1 MPKKSAKIAPETPDD
16 AAPTKPVLQHGLT
29 SKSFADA
36 TARYSTTAVLRKL
49 LTDDAERGGIPIRLL
64 SARWLLTHFRKE
76 GKKAARLKHR
86 QWLEREHPEAFI
98 AGETLERVL
107 AEVEHGEYMSKAASG
122 EWRSSRRKIAFPSA
136 MALSHMWLEKAHPDP
151 NARNLRDMWL
161 PAIEWLY
168 SERVRQLGGDYNR
181 ARDADG
187 TRLSD
192 EAVLAA
198 ADFGLFVDLSSMCQK
213 ENDQRTEV
221 EDGLFRHA
229 LGSLDVVYAHKGLM
243 SLLSTRVPRGVKVD
257 RTYEDR
263 GWCVAP

>member
-1 MPKKSAKIAPETPDD
+1 
-16 AAPTKPVLQHGLT
+16 
-29 SKSFADA
+29 
-36 TARYSTTAVLRKL
+36 
-49 LTDDAERGGIPIRLL
+49 
-64 SARWLLTHFRKE
+64 
-76 GKKAARLKHR
+76 
-86 QWLEREHPEAFI
+86 
-98 AGETLERVL
+98 
-107 AEVEHGEYMSKAASG
+107 
-122 EWRSSRRKIAFPSA
+122 
-136 MALSHMWLEKAHPDP
+136 MALSHMWLDKAHPDK

-168 SERVRQLGGDYNR
+168 SERVRQLGGGDAADVFSNR
-181 ARDADG
+181 AKDADG
-187 TRLSD
+187 KPLSD

-243 SLLSTRVPRGVKVD
+243 SLLSTRVPEGVEVD

-263 GWCVAP
+263 GW